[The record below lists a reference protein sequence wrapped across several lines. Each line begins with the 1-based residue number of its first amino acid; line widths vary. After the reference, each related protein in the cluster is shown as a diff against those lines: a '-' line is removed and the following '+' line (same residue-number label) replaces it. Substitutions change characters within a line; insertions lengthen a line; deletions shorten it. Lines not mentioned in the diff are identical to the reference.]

1 MEYERKYLE
10 RCFHIYTS
18 RYFHTAITYKL
29 QNVFQYSVS
38 IQYNYFD
45 TVFHTMYFNTAQ
57 LCLWP
62 MTFFGLTGRIC
73 PLLVHATS
81 RLPFILHLS
90 LTNLNSCCGL
100 QPGEG
105 RGYFIVFHPLFL
117 CTHFFIQVLIDSMYL
132 CISFCAMLRFFNRLF
147 WRVPPTCLYINNCA
161 LSILFC
167 VYFVCMCVYSCVPH
181 YVF

>member
-90 LTNLNSCCGL
+90 PYQSKFLLWVATR
-100 QPGEG
+100 G
-105 RGYFIVFHPLFL
+105 RE
-117 CTHFFIQVLIDSMYL
+117 
-132 CISFCAMLRFFNRLF
+132 
-147 WRVPPTCLYINNCA
+147 RVIY
-161 LSILFC
+161 
-167 VYFVCMCVYSCVPH
+167 CVPSLVSVYTLFH
-181 YVF
+181 SCSD